1 MLVAMRWMFL
11 VISMS
16 SAKPSASLRDGCAP
30 EEAACLALEH
40 PLQNVPRIT
49 RNHAYRPPR
58 QPLPSEQAVLGI
70 DGSCPEFLV
79 GRTGQPGDHHL
90 RHVAGRTQNFSFP
103 HRRFGVARHHFPKQ
117 EPKGR
122 DHLHPRRPLAASRR
136 AMRPTRRGYSRT
148 GRAILW
154 RAVWYPAA
162 KAHSQQEFQYFI
174 IGKRGAVFEKTL
186 AQPGT
191 MSGVVGCIS

>member
-16 SAKPSASLRDGCAP
+16 SG
-30 EEAACLALEH
+30 EAFG
-40 PLQNVPRIT
+40 V
-49 RNHAYRPPR
+49 PPR

-90 RHVAGRTQNFSFP
+90 RHVAGRTQNFPFP

-122 DHLHPRRPLAASRR
+122 DTFTHAAHLLHLGGQCIQHAADTPEPGEQFFGERFGIPPQKR
-136 AMRPTRRGYSRT
+136 IA
-148 GRAILW
+148 
-154 RAVWYPAA
+154 
-162 KAHSQQEFQYFI
+162 QQEFQYFI

-186 AQPGT
+186 AA
-191 MSGVVGCIS
+191 